1 MKKNLI
7 LIACLTSFTVL
18 SANAIEFNKDKMM
31 STINNVARA
40 TANATSTS
48 QKSTTETKVSPEV
61 EKIKAQIIEFN
72 KKLDLASSNVQS
84 SVQSIAN
91 SLTSK
96 DVSTELKKKI
106 NEINQNT
113 KLTEAEKEAML
124 ADLYL
129 NFSNTL
135 KQSQSD
141 IKKELENASSV
152 QKAQLTKATE
162 KLASASTTYSESL
175 SDLSSIVK
183 GIITKPSVATNLTE
197 ELKDLRA
204 TTSALKDNLKSL
216 KNITTQVYN
225 ICQSSGVAVSK

>member
-106 NEINQNT
+106 NEINQNA

-135 KQSQSD
+135 KQNQTD
-141 IKKELENASSV
+141 IKKELEERLGCSIIKGTKIDKGNYIGFGE
-152 QKAQLTKATE
+152 QLLLGE
-162 KLASASTTYSESL
+162 
-175 SDLSSIVK
+175 
-183 GIITKPSVATNLTE
+183 
-197 ELKDLRA
+197 
-204 TTSALKDNLKSL
+204 
-216 KNITTQVYN
+216 
-225 ICQSSGVAVSK
+225 